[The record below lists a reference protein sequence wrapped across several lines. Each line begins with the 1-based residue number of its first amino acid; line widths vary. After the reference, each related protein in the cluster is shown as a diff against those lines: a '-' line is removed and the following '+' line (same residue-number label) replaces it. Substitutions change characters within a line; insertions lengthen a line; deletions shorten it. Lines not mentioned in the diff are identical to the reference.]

1 MIINTA
7 LQILFSNE
15 EYCELVK
22 FLLSLIFLLLLYSHI
37 RRSATTL
44 KINLASHFISMYTT

>member
-7 LQILFSNE
+7 IQILFSNE

-22 FLLSLIFLLLLYSHI
+22 FLLSLIFLLLLYYHV

-44 KINLASHFISMYTT
+44 KINLASHFI